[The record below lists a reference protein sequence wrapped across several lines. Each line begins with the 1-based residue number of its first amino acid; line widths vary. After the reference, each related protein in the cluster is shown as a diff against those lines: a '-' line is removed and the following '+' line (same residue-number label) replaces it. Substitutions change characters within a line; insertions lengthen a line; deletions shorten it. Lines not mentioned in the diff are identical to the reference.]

1 MPPTSKTKTRQA
13 KRRPA
18 AKRRPQR
25 SSPAPDERKKQIL
38 KAAVEVFAERGYH
51 GCRISDV
58 ADRAGVAYGLVYHY
72 FGNKEALLDTI
83 FQANWA
89 VFGKAL
95 EDVASQD
102 APCQEKIRQIVEFLL
117 NAFELHPLVVKVLV
131 VEFGR
136 NYRVGDALDSPEVA
150 RVFRALYSI
159 LEEAR
164 NNGELQEGLDP
175 HALAIILLGSME
187 AALSSFV
194 LPAPG
199 ATGAPE
205 RQSFDAMRTT
215 LLAIVERGFLQRR
228 RDPDA
233 PAKKKPATAAGKKK
247 SATAKQARKKARG

>member
-1 MPPTSKTKTRQA
+1 MPPTAKTKPRQA

-18 AKRRPQR
+18 QKRRPKER
-25 SSPAPDERKKQIL
+25 PSPAPDQRKKQIL

-83 FQANWA
+83 FQHNWA

-95 EDVASQD
+95 EDISQLDAS
-102 APCQEKIRQIVEFLL
+102 CQEKIRQIVEFLL
-117 NAFELHPLVVKVLV
+117 NAFELNPLVVKVLV

-150 RVFRALYSI
+150 RVFRALHDI
-159 LEEAR
+159 LVEAQER
-164 NNGELQEGLDP
+164 GELQEGLDP
-175 HALAIILLGSME
+175 YALAILLLGCME

-199 ATGAPE
+199 KKGVPE
-205 RQSFDAMRTT
+205 RQGFEAMRDT
-215 LLAIVERGFLQRR
+215 LLAIVARGFLTH
-228 RDPDA
+228 PKKA
-233 PAKKKPATAAGKKK
+233 ASKKAAAKKPAKKKATKKK
-247 SATAKQARKKARG
+247 KAS

>member
-1 MPPTSKTKTRQA
+1 MPPASKSKTRQTKRSPA
-13 KRRPA
+13 SKRRA
-18 AKRRPQR
+18 GARP
-25 SSPAPDERKKQIL
+25 SPAPDERKKQIL
-38 KAAVEVFAERGYH
+38 KAAVQVFAERGYH

-83 FQANWA
+83 FQANWE

-102 APCQEKIRQIVEFLL
+102 TRCQEKIRQIVEFLL
-117 NAFELHPLVVKVLV
+117 NAFELHPMIVKVLV

-150 RVFRALYSI
+150 RVFRALHSI

-164 NNGELQEGLDP
+164 DNGELQEGLDP

-194 LPAPG
+194 LPAPAARG
-199 ATGAPE
+199 EPDYA
-205 RQSFDAMRTT
+205 SFEAMRNT
-215 LLAIVERGFLQRR
+215 LLAIVERGFLAR
-228 RDPDA
+228 PSSKA
-233 PAKKKPATAAGKKK
+233 PANKPPARKKKPASAKK
-247 SATAKQARKKARG
+247 ARKKARG